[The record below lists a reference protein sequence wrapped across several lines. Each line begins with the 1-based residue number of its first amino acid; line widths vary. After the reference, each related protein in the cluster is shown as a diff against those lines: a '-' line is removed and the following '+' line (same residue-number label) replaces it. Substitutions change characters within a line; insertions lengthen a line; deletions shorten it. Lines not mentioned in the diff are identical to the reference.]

1 MDPRTDRVEL
11 EPEDQAYLA
20 AVVELLRSAK
30 AISVLITLRRAL
42 TREEI
47 EQVGRMLV
55 DPRGQSGR
63 W

>member
-11 EPEDQAYLA
+11 DPQDQAHLV

-30 AISVLITLRRAL
+30 AISVVLQLRRKMDASELRQLSAL
-42 TREEI
+42 LGE
-47 EQVGRMLV
+47 
-55 DPRGQSGR
+55 PRGQSGR